1 MIVCTKV
8 KPGPL
13 GAPGLESL
21 QRVKRCKTSGREY
34 NRLPT
39 FHATPRSRDTSPA
52 LTQTYA
58 LGGWSMCAQLP
69 GGAILAAAWS
79 RKG

>member
-52 LTQTYA
+52 LTQTLHWGAGACVRSYR
-58 LGGWSMCAQLP
+58 GGLS
-69 GGAILAAAWS
+69 
-79 RKG
+79 